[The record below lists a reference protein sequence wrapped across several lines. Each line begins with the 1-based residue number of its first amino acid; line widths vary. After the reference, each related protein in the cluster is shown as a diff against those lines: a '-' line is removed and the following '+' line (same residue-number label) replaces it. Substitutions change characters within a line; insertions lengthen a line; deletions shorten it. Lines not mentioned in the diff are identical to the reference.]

1 MTLLAGDEQE
11 PVVRTGML
19 IRRPVREV
27 FDAFIDPSVTT
38 KFWFTKS
45 SGKLE
50 AGKRVRWEWEMY
62 GVGTDVDVLEVE
74 RDRRISI
81 RWSPPDWTSV
91 EWTFTPV
98 GDDSTYV
105 NIINAGFKGDGDDV
119 VAEAIDSMGGFTMVL
134 CALKAWLE
142 HNVILSVVADKAA
155 PHSD

>member
-1 MTLLAGDEQE
+1 MKSLKQE

-142 HNVILSVVADKAA
+142 HNVILSVVADKGA